1 MVPRSLELS
10 LAAWN
15 RLTGEVNQGIP
26 GTGRWGFCESCVC
39 GNLADDVNLPEMR
52 ISLQD
57 KPNAGYSGT
66 PMWKIKAQL
75 QEQQA
80 KSNGKIA

>member
-1 MVPRSLELS
+1 MSP
-10 LAAWN
+10 A
-15 RLTGEVNQGIP
+15 
-26 GTGRWGFCESCVC
+26 C
-39 GNLADDVNLPEMR
+39 GNLADEVNLPEMQ

>member
-1 MVPRSLELS
+1 MPD
-10 LAAWN
+10 
-15 RLTGEVNQGIP
+15 
-26 GTGRWGFCESCVC
+26 TGRFVTKVLQLVAVPCIRHV
-39 GNLADDVNLPEMR
+39 
-52 ISLQD
+52 LQD

-80 KSNGKIA
+80 SLSMRVLSDPVQKPGERPGWAAESSRRIQAGKP

>member
-1 MVPRSLELS
+1 MQHL
-10 LAAWN
+10 
-15 RLTGEVNQGIP
+15 
-26 GTGRWGFCESCVC
+26 
-39 GNLADDVNLPEMR
+39 
-52 ISLQD
+52 LQD

-80 KSNGKIA
+80 

>member
-1 MVPRSLELS
+1 MSP
-10 LAAWN
+10 A
-15 RLTGEVNQGIP
+15 
-26 GTGRWGFCESCVC
+26 C
-39 GNLADDVNLPEMR
+39 GNLADEVNVLEMQ